1 MKHTLTLL
9 TALLLAPLAAL
20 HANAAPTPPSQRFVD
35 DFSQPSTVWRFG
47 NAIHRADA
55 RGLALS
61 ARAPE
66 VTLVGTAVHP
76 ENLRGFTA
84 SVRWNFG
91 GKDQRCFV
99 IGWGKPF
106 EWSTSEDCAEK
117 VAIRADGM
125 VTVWAGAKQI
135 GTGRVAVSDKGDASL
150 SVSRRPDAI
159 LLSGDGKEVVVPLPA
174 GARSAAGYFVLRVQS
189 LDRAAPPL
197 RVQHVEIQCEG
208 DQPPLTEAQRSAE
221 IQRWATQKLRGNW
234 HTLEQFEQHLKAEA
248 AAGRWGFENDLNVE
262 PGLVKPG
269 ETVRVTFRCAGG
281 LPSRCEARVE
291 PDFLRGQGGLPQPLA
306 LRWREVG
313 GAREATVELT
323 PKQCGNWRIVWQSGD
338 DQISRVFGVVDRG
351 YAVCRLLVTNDKAL
365 NKPKPD
371 PAAHDLIHEFGL
383 AADHWDGAEWI
394 SPFSRTPESLVAH
407 FKLRAALRHRWGD
420 RFMPMCNANWMLPGC
435 PDTNLWRFDD
445 DVQREGLRQIAR
457 LWDLLGLGPLDVL
470 ASYTFGHS
478 TPRIAR
484 SVGVKMLD
492 SLVQWQNWR
501 DGADDNAWLINQW
514 GAPTVPYYVA
524 DDDFRKVAPGRSIVA
539 FTQATT
545 SSVRIYYINTLE
557 GQPQLASLRRRRA
570 DDMAESA
577 NIDRFETAADL
588 LLAEAAHQ
596 SEPLFLSIGMENFV
610 DSPDWNEANRRG
622 VHYLREQARRKQ
634 LVFAQA
640 AAIADFY
647 QRHYPRQPETW
658 LYWPDIYAGFQ
669 AGHKP
674 RQVPDRIELSNA
686 RFHSVH
692 EDGAALPRF
701 LWDYT
706 RRWNEPVWDDQAA
719 IRQKFGLPTPD
730 LVNATNCVPRM
741 VDLDGVKARVEIEP
755 EPGGARPPGAITV
768 RMHVDSPRD
777 LGALPV
783 AVWRIP
789 LRAEGCEVVE
799 TSRGAR
805 FLRVVDGSTG
815 NLHGVLVCE
824 RVPKGSRSW
833 TVRLRGQLQ
842 PPLEPNFRIGDDVRG
857 RSFQRATGTTAYV
870 WLVEA
875 SQRTGTLA
883 LRVPAGR
890 QASVHYNDGRIE
902 QPRDGILQV
911 VLDRTWQHESPMI
924 SGLTAAEIQAAS
936 RFEPATAKP

>member
-1 MKHTLTLL
+1 MKPAVAVAFLVC
-9 TALLLAPLAAL
+9 LATSVAAS
-20 HANAAPTPPSQRFVD
+20 NGQRFVD
-35 DFSQPSTVWRFG
+35 DFSQPSTAWRFG
-47 NAIHRADA
+47 NAIRRADA
-55 RGLALS
+55 RGLALP

-66 VTLVGTAVHP
+66 VTLAGTAVNP
-76 ENLRGFTA
+76 ESLHGFA
-84 SVRWNFG
+84 ANVRWNFG
-91 GKDQRCFV
+91 GKDQRWFV
-99 IGWGKPF
+99 VGWGKPF

-117 VAIRADGM
+117 VAVRADGL
-125 VTVWAGAKQI
+125 VTVWTGGKQI
-135 GTGRVAVSDKGDASL
+135 GTGRVAVSDKGNASL
-150 SVSRRPDAI
+150 TVRRRA
-159 LLSGDGKEVVVPLPA
+159 DGIVLVADGSETVVPLPS
-174 GARSAAGYFVLRVQS
+174 GAHGAAGYFVFRVQS

-197 RVQHVEIQCEG
+197 RVQRVEIRCDG
-208 DQPPLTEAQRSAE
+208 DRPPLTEAQRSDE
-221 IQRWATQKLRGNW
+221 LQRWASLKLRGNRE
-234 HTLEQFEQHLKAEA
+234 TLEKFKQHLKAET
-248 AAGRWGFENDLNVE
+248 AAGRWGFQTDLRIE
-262 PGLVKPG
+262 PGLVRPG
-269 ETVRVTFRCAGG
+269 EKVRATFRCAGP
-281 LPSRCEARVE
+281 LPARCEARVE
-291 PDFLRGQGGLPQPLA
+291 PDFMSDQPGAAQPLA
-306 LRWREVG
+306 LRWRDVG
-313 GAREATVELT
+313 AGAREATVELE
-323 PKQCGNWRIVWQSGD
+323 PKQCGNWRIVWQAGD
-338 DQISRVFGVVDRG
+338 EQLSRVFGVVDRG

-365 NKPKPD
+365 NKPNAE

-383 AADHWDGAEWI
+383 AADHWDGAEWT
-394 SPFSRTPESLVAH
+394 SPFSRTTESLVAH
-407 FKLRAALRHRWGD
+407 FKHRAGLRHRWGD

-524 DDDFRKVAPGRSIVA
+524 SDDFRKVAPGQSIVA

-545 SSVRIYYINTLE
+545 SSVRVYYVNTLE
-557 GQPQLASLRRRRA
+557 CQPQLSFLRRRRA

-577 NIDRFETAADL
+577 NIDRFETAVDL
-588 LLAEAAHQ
+588 LLAEASHQ
-596 SEPLFLSIGMENFV
+596 SKPLFLSIGMENFV

-622 VHYLREQARRKQ
+622 VRYLCEQARCKK

-658 LYWPDIYAGFQ
+658 LYWPDIYAGLQ

-686 RFHSVH
+686 RFHSLH
-692 EDGAALPRF
+692 EDGATLPRF

-706 RRWNEPVWDDQAA
+706 RRWNEPVWDDQRA

-741 VDLDGVKARVEIEP
+741 VDLSGVTAMVTIEP
-755 EPGGARPPGAITV
+755 QPQGVVVSAR
-768 RMHVDSPRD
+768 VDSPRD
-777 LGALPV
+777 LGALPLGL
-783 AVWRIP
+783 WRIP
-789 LRAEGCEVVE
+789 LRAESCEVAE
-799 TSRGAR
+799 TSRSAR

-815 NLHGVLVCE
+815 NLHGVLVCD
-824 RVPKGSRSW
+824 RIARGSHTW
-833 TVRLRGQLQ
+833 TIRLRGQPQ
-842 PPLEPNFRIGDDVRG
+842 PPLDPNCRIGDDVRG
-857 RSFQRATGTTAYV
+857 RMFQRATGTTVYV
-870 WLVEA
+870 WLTESA
-875 SQRTGTLA
+875 KQPSTLT

-911 VLDRTWQHESPMI
+911 VLDRTWQRESPMI
-924 SGLTAAEIQAAS
+924 SGLAAAEIQAAA
-936 RFEPATAKP
+936 RFEPAIP